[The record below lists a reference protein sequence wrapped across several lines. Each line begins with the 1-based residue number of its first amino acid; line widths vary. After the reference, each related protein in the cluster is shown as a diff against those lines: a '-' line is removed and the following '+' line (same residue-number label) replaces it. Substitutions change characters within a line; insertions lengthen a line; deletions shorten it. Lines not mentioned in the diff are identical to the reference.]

1 MRKREKMLLAVALL
15 LGGRA
20 AAAQVLTL
28 SGSPGAMTITSAVA
42 GADPTSVNNS
52 STTYSAVVV
61 LTSHITASLG
71 SNMPTDV
78 TLTINMAV
86 GAGATSAGP
95 VALDVTAR
103 NVVTNITSSQL
114 NKTIT
119 YNLSALASAGVIS
132 SQSRVV
138 TLTLVLGP

>member
-1 MRKREKMLLAVALL
+1 MRKREKMVLAAALL

-20 AAAQVLTL
+20 AAAQTLTV

-42 GADPTSVNNS
+42 GSDPTSVSNS
-52 STTYSAVVV
+52 ATTYSAVVA
-61 LTSHITASLG
+61 LTSHITAAIG

-78 TLTINMAV
+78 TLTMNLAV

-95 VALDVTAR
+95 IALDVTAR

-119 YNLSALASAGVIS
+119 YNLSALASAGVIA

-138 TLTLVLGP
+138 TLTIVLGP